1 MPGGRGHRCQVGGG
15 VPNQWDRCDYISH
28 HSGLGPGVLVWVGYE
43 K

>member
-15 VPNQWDRCDYISH
+15 VPNQWD
-28 HSGLGPGVLVWVGYE
+28 SGLGPGVLVWMGYG